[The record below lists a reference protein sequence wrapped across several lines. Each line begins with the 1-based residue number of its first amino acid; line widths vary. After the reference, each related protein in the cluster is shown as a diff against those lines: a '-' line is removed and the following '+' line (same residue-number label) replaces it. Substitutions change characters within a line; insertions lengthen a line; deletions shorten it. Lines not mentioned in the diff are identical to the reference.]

1 MVGVK
6 LFKKAI
12 SVDKNFRKFCILL
25 QVVGYRNKHENDF
38 AVVSLHIISEKF
50 TSHEK
55 TFRQMFHEIFVY
67 LSEI

>member
-12 SVDKNFRKFCILL
+12 SVDKNFCKFCILL

-38 AVVSLHIISEKF
+38 AVVSLHIISEKSI
-50 TSHEK
+50 SHKK
-55 TFRQMFHEIFVY
+55 TFR
-67 LSEI
+67 